1 MFEVRHRSSRIILQ
15 LVLALLTIP
24 FLLPLVEM
32 VRGAFAGRGFHN
44 FVVVWQTG
52 VIPTF
57 FKNSI
62 LVSLGVIALVYA
74 GSMTAAFGFAKLRV
88 PGKELFFWMMLVALT
103 LPEVVLLSPLFVT
116 FIKLQLYNT
125 LFAVILPLAALQL
138 PFAILLARNYVA
150 GVPSDLIDASRIDG
164 ANLVQV
170 FRYVIMPL
178 SKPIAAAI
186 VVLSLIGSW
195 NSYLL
200 PLDLPA
206 RPLASGGD
214 AAAAVLHR
222 RVRQRPDEDPR
233 RRRHGRHPDD
243 PRLRT
248 RAEAVR
254 ARSVRRRTQVRS
266 HLPCPW
272 FKSTYVATSSRRR
285 ERRSHRRSTPA

>member
-1 MFEVRHRSSRIILQ
+1 VFEVRHRSSRIILQ
-15 LVLALLTIP
+15 FVLAILTIP

-32 VRGAFAGRGFHN
+32 VRGAFAGVGFQN
-44 FVVVWQTG
+44 FVVVWETG

-74 GSMTAAFGFAKLRV
+74 GSMTAAFGFAKLQV

-150 GVPSDLIDASRIDG
+150 GVPSDLMDASRIDG
-164 ANLVQV
+164 ANLIQV

-178 SKPIAAAI
+178 TRPIAAAI
-186 VVLSLIGSW
+186 IVLSLINSW

-200 PLDLPA
+200 PLIFLQDRSRQVVTLLPQFF
-206 RPLASGGD
+206 SGEYTND
-214 AAAAVLHR
+214 QTKILAAAVMAAIPTVL
-222 RVRQRPDEDPR
+222 
-233 RRRHGRHPDD
+233 
-243 PRLRT
+243 
-248 RAEAVR
+248 A
-254 ARSVRRRTQVRS
+254 
-266 HLPCPW
+266 
-272 FKSTYVATSSRRR
+272 YVLVQKHF
-285 ERRSHRRSTPA
+285 ERGLSAGALK